1 MGFSSSYTFNLTL
14 EVCCILFQADS
25 LTSHDG
31 FIQGRRMR
39 MYLNNVNKY
48 ASNQSNKALSRIKIE
63 EADESWALKLLNDSE
78 QEDRIITVHNQLA
91 DKQFRRNNVY
101 VINENDHMT
110 SSDQQSDEVSIEVKE
125 KVEEAPTSSPSTIEL
140 QMIAWLFFKKL
151 HN

>member
-1 MGFSSSYTFNLTL
+1 
-14 EVCCILFQADS
+14 
-25 LTSHDG
+25 
-31 FIQGRRMR
+31 

-101 VINENDHMT
+101 VTNENDHMT